1 MASLKCSFCGHG
13 IHYHG
18 EPPDGTEYIFCKM
31 SDWKKIESENLPS
44 DNLELEHKHSLKY
57 AWKCSEC
64 GTFAFFDE
72 RGQVTAVY
80 TPKKITSD
88 DTEKLQEPT
97 EFGVF
102 FDDYLWYDITEDEIS
117 AAEILKKYPQNLWLL
132 KNADELRIF
141 EDKEMTNCI
150 KQYSRIDVAKD

>member
-31 SDWKKIESENLPS
+31 TDWQEIEKNNQPSDDLESENNGL
-44 DNLELEHKHSLKY
+44 LKY

-72 RGQVTAVY
+72 RGQVTKIYA
-80 TPKKITSD
+80 PKKINSAD
-88 DTEKLQEPT
+88 KLQEPT

>member
-18 EPPDGTEYIFCKM
+18 EPPDGTEYIFCKI
-31 SDWKKIESENLPS
+31 SDWEKIEEKNLPS
-44 DNLELEHKHSLKY
+44 DDLESENKELLKY

-72 RGQVTAVY
+72 RGHVTAVY
-80 TPKKITSD
+80 TPKKENSSD
-88 DTEKLQEPT
+88 VMNEPK

-102 FDDYLWYDITEDEIS
+102 FDDYLWYEITEDDIS
-117 AAEILKKYPQNLWLL
+117 ASEVLKKYPQNLWLL
-132 KNADELRIF
+132 KNEDEMRIF
-141 EDKEMTNCI
+141 KDREMKNCVDEYERI
-150 KQYSRIDVAKD
+150 KVEEE

>member
-18 EPPDGTEYIFCKM
+18 EPPDGTEYIFCKLA
-31 SDWKKIESENLPS
+31 DWQKLEKKNLPS
-44 DNLELEHKHSLKY
+44 DDLESEDNGLLKY

-80 TPKKITSD
+80 TPRKNFSPVSM
-88 DTEKLQEPT
+88 QEPT
-97 EFGVF
+97 EFGLF

-132 KNADELRIF
+132 KNDEEMRIF
-141 EDKEMTNCI
+141 KDKEMTNCI
-150 KQYSRIDVAKD
+150 EEYSRIDVAKG